1 MLFGR
6 SLPLTQ
12 SYPTK
17 RIPGHFLPDVCPEIH
32 PLLWRPE
39 TFRLTHQ
46 LFISNQVEIARR
58 RGTRKLRT
66 YQSGIK
72 EEHVLRGKG
81 RGKRTYV
88 LLILEKYI
96 NNLSGT
102 DGFRLLCHQFYTSS
116 LPRRANCISRS
127 KTCSH
132 TVKPMAPA
140 LLRLLA
146 NGDQGQNTRNTVFP
160 LNTGR

>member
-1 MLFGR
+1 MSTSCCLILCPKRTEIGLCPTNKYFLTGLFL
-6 SLPLTQ
+6 SPQ

-81 RGKRTYV
+81 RGNRTYV
-88 LLILEKYI
+88 LLLLEDYI

-102 DGFRLLCHQFYTSS
+102 DGHRTFGRH
-116 LPRRANCISRS
+116 LPMC
-127 KTCSH
+127 
-132 TVKPMAPA
+132 P
-140 LLRLLA
+140 
-146 NGDQGQNTRNTVFP
+146 
-160 LNTGR
+160 